1 MSGIGVRWVV
11 VRFVIIAV
19 ALVALASCTGAGTPP
34 ASAPPIS
41 LLSHPAPNESGIAG
55 FPRPPGLTVFAYGL
69 DGERWSFNAEDRKTF
84 DEVDRSVE
92 ALFPFG
98 HNFGQYKWCAESLG
112 APLHAEQR
120 IRRYARPGDAMVE
133 IEVRRLDHRPPVGV
147 TFARRRGGDC
157 RTDHHTAP

>member
-92 ALFPFG
+92 ALFPLATTSASTSGVQNRSAHLCTRNNGFG
-98 HNFGQYKWCAESLG
+98 GT
-112 APLHAEQR
+112 PDR
-120 IRRYARPGDAMVE
+120 AMRWSRSRSADS
-133 IEVRRLDHRPPVGV
+133 I
-147 TFARRRGGDC
+147 
-157 RTDHHTAP
+157 TDHLSG